1 MMLLQSFFE
10 SPYKIS
16 IHKDASGKQYYSHD
30 TIFKI
35 TSYNSLIESIVKHI
49 LTDKGYLDN
58 KIVKLQ
64 NLIQYLNNTIEEN
77 FANYDLKIS
86 EKIRRAL
93 IEWITYKIIGLEK
106 IMPFLIDD
114 QVQEIYLDKPGTSLY
129 IDHQNYGRC
138 LTNIKIPNADLE
150 NLITRLCLE
159 KDTSINYVNPSLKVE
174 LKTEKFHV
182 RAAIDIPPL
191 ATDGISMNIR
201 KLRSKIWTL
210 PELIKQGM
218 LSIRAASYILFILKR
233 RNNITV
239 VGEPGSGKTTLANAI
254 DLLTPSDWRKITIED
269 VVESIDQSIY
279 NKFQTRYSVSPFENK
294 SGSTTKSE
302 EIIKLLHRSPTWV
315 FLGEIQT
322 AEHSQ
327 ALFESLSAGLKG
339 IQTCHGRTAEMM
351 IIRWINQHNI
361 PLSSI
366 LSLDILIETSSQYK
380 NWKISR
386 NVFRIVEIS
395 EKTILS
401 KQIHNQLNSIDL
413 IDIFKFD
420 LKQNQLIE
428 QIDLFTTP
436 TMEKIKEKEILT
448 KKEFEQEINYISNQ
462 LGYLVSNKVFSPNK
476 VLQII
481 TDQEYKKINSEEVA
495 NQQNIEN

>member
-1 MMLLQSFFE
+1 MILLQSFFE
-10 SPYKIS
+10 SPYKIN
-16 IHKDASGKQYYSHD
+16 IYKDSSGKQYYSYD
-30 TIFKI
+30 TIFKL
-35 TSYNSLIESIVKHI
+35 TSYDSLINSIVKHI
-49 LTDKGYLDN
+49 LSDKGYLDN

-64 NLIQYLNNTIEEN
+64 NLIQYLSNAIEEN
-77 FANYDLKIS
+77 LANYDLKIS
-86 EKIRRAL
+86 EKIRKAL

-106 IMPFLIDD
+106 VMPFLIDD
-114 QVQEIYLDKPGTSLY
+114 LVQEIYLDKPSTTLY
-129 IDHQNYGRC
+129 IDHQTFGRC
-138 LTNIKIPNADLE
+138 LTNTKIPISDLE

-159 KDTSINYVNPSLKVE
+159 KDTNINYVNPSLKVE
-174 LKTEKFHV
+174 LKTDKFHV

-191 ATDGISMNIR
+191 ANDGISMNIR

-218 LSIRAASYILFILKR
+218 LSIHAAAYILFILKR

-239 VGEPGSGKTTLANAI
+239 IGEPGSGKTTLANAI
-254 DLLTPSDWRKITIED
+254 DLLTPQDWRKITVED
-269 VVESIDQSIY
+269 VVESIDQTEY

-366 LSLDILIETSSQYK
+366 LSLDLLIETSSQYK
-380 NWKISR
+380 NWKIIR

-395 EKTILS
+395 GKTLLS
-401 KQIHNQLNSIDL
+401 KQIHNRLSNIDL
-413 IDIFKFD
+413 IDVFKYD
-420 LKQNQLIE
+420 LRSKQLVE
-428 QIDLFTTP
+428 QIDLFNTP
-436 TMEKIKEKEILT
+436 TLEKIKEKEPLT
-448 KKEFEQEINYISNQ
+448 KKAFEQEITYLSNQ
-462 LGYLVSNKVFSPNK
+462 LNFLISNKLFSPKK

-481 TDQEYKKINSEEVA
+481 TNQEFKKDEFRDIK
-495 NQQNIEN
+495 QQQT

>member
-1 MMLLQSFFE
+1 MLLLQSYFE
-10 SPYKIS
+10 SPYKIN
-16 IHKDASGKQYYSHD
+16 IHKDTSSRQYYSYD

-35 TSYNSLIESIVKHI
+35 TSYNSLIDSIVKHI

-64 NLIQYLNNTIEEN
+64 SLIQYLSKTIKEN
-77 FANYDLKIS
+77 LANYDLKIS
-86 EKIRRAL
+86 EKIREAM

-106 IMPFLIDD
+106 VMPFLIDD
-114 QVQEIYLDKPGTSLY
+114 QVQEIYLDNPETKIY

-138 LTNIKIPNADLE
+138 LTNIKIPYSDLE

-159 KDTSINYVNPSLKVE
+159 KDTIINYVNPSLKVE
-174 LKTEKFHV
+174 LKTDKFHV

-191 ATDGISMNIR
+191 ANDGISMNIR

-210 PELIKQGM
+210 PELIKQDM
-218 LSIRAASYILFILKR
+218 LSLRAASYILYVLKR

-239 VGEPGSGKTTLANAI
+239 IGEPGSGKTTLANAI
-254 DLLTPSDWRKITIED
+254 DLLTPPDWRKITVED
-269 VVESIDQSIY
+269 VVESIDQTIY

-339 IQTCHGRTAEMM
+339 IQTCHGRTVEMM
-351 IIRWINQHNI
+351 IIRWINQHGI

-366 LSLDILIETSSQYK
+366 LSLDLLIETSSQYK

-386 NVFRIVEIS
+386 NVLRIVEIS
-395 EKTILS
+395 NKPLLS
-401 KQIHNQLNSIDL
+401 KQIHDKLSDIEL
-413 IDIFKFD
+413 IDVFKYD
-420 LKQNQLIE
+420 LQQKQLVE
-428 QIDLFTTP
+428 QIDLFNTP
-436 TMEKIKEKEILT
+436 TMEKIKEKETLS
-448 KKEFEQEINYISNQ
+448 KKVFEQEIRYISNQ
-462 LGYLVSNKVFSPNK
+462 LSFLISNKIFSPKK
-476 VLQII
+476 VIQII
-481 TDQEYKKINSEEVA
+481 TDQNFEKVDSIEIE
-495 NQQNIEN
+495 QQ

>member
-1 MMLLQSFFE
+1 MMHLQSFFE

-16 IHKDASGKQYYSHD
+16 IHKDTSGKQFYSYD

-35 TSYNSLIESIVKHI
+35 TSFNSLVDSIVKHI

-64 NLIQYLNNTIEEN
+64 NLIHYLSNAVEEN
-77 FANYDLKIS
+77 LTNYDLKIS
-86 EKIRRAL
+86 EKIRKAL
-93 IEWITYKIIGLEK
+93 VEWITYKIIGLEK

-114 QVQEIYLDKPGTSLY
+114 QVQEIYLDKPGTTLY
-129 IDHQNYGRC
+129 IDHQIFGRC
-138 LTNIKIPNADLE
+138 LTKIIIPNTDLE

-159 KDTSINYVNPSLKVE
+159 KDTNINYVNPSLKVE
-174 LKTEKFHV
+174 LKTEKFHI
-182 RAAIDIPPL
+182 RAAVDIPPL
-191 ATDGISMNIR
+191 ANDGISLNIR
-201 KLRSKIWTL
+201 KLRRKIWTL
-210 PELIKQGM
+210 PELIKHNM
-218 LSIRAASYILFILKR
+218 LSLRAAAYILFILKR

-239 VGEPGSGKTTLANAI
+239 IGEPGSGKTTLANSI
-254 DLLTPSDWRKITIED
+254 DLLTPPDWRKITVED
-269 VVESIDQSIY
+269 VVESIDQTVY
-279 NKFQTRYSVSPFENK
+279 GKFQTRYSVSPFENK

-366 LSLDILIETSSQYK
+366 LSLDLLIETSSQYK
-380 NWKISR
+380 DWKISR
-386 NVFRIVEIS
+386 KVFRIVEIS
-395 EKTILS
+395 EKTFLS
-401 KQIHNQLNSIDL
+401 KQIHDRLNKIEIVDV
-413 IDIFKFD
+413 FKFN
-420 LKQNQLIE
+420 LEQNRLEE
-428 QIDLFTTP
+428 QIDLFTSP
-436 TMEKIKEKEILT
+436 TLEKIKSKEIIT
-448 KKEFEQEINYISNQ
+448 KKAFEQEIKHISNQ
-462 LGYLVSNKVFSPNK
+462 LSFLISNNIFSPQK
-476 VLQII
+476 VIQLI
-481 TDQEYKKINSEEVA
+481 TNQEYNMENVSKIK
-495 NQQNIEN
+495 QQLS

>member
-1 MMLLQSFFE
+1 V
-10 SPYKIS
+10 
-16 IHKDASGKQYYSHD
+16 
-30 TIFKI
+30 
-35 TSYNSLIESIVKHI
+35 NSIVKHI
-49 LTDKGYLDN
+49 LSDKGYLDN
-58 KIVKLQ
+58 RIVKLQ
-64 NLIQYLNNTIEEN
+64 NLIQYLRNTIEEKLT
-77 FANYDLKIS
+77 NYELKIS
-86 EKIRRAL
+86 IKIHKAL

-114 QVQEIYLDKPGTSLY
+114 MVQEIYLDKPDTTLY

-138 LTNIKIPNADLE
+138 LTNIIIPNSDLE

-159 KDTSINYVNPSLKVE
+159 KDTNINYVNPSLKVE
-174 LKTEKFHV
+174 LKTDKFHV

-191 ATDGISMNIR
+191 ANDGTSMNIR

-210 PELIKQGM
+210 PELIKEDM
-218 LSIRAASYILFILKR
+218 LSLRAAAYILFILKR

-239 VGEPGSGKTTLANAI
+239 IGEPGSGKTTLANAI
-254 DLLTPSDWRKITIED
+254 DLLTPQDWRKITIED

-294 SGSTTKSE
+294 NSNTTKSE

-351 IIRWINQHNI
+351 IIRWTNQHNI

-366 LSLDILIETSSQYK
+366 LSLDLLIETSSQYK
-380 NWKISR
+380 NWKITR

-395 EKTILS
+395 EKILLS
-401 KQIHNQLNSIDL
+401 KQIHDRLNKIDL
-413 IDIFKFD
+413 IDIFKYD
-420 LKQNQLIE
+420 LKQKKLVE
-428 QIDLFTTP
+428 QIDLFKTP
-436 TMEKIKEKEILT
+436 TLEKIKEKEPLT
-448 KKEFEQEINYISNQ
+448 KEAFEQELNYLSKQLRFLISN
-462 LGYLVSNKVFSPNK
+462 NVFSPKK
-476 VLQII
+476 VLQIL
-481 TDQEYKKINSEEVA
+481 TDQDFT
-495 NQQNIEN
+495 NITSKAIKH